1 MNQSKSQFYTRWG
14 RWILAITLLSVPFA
28 FFGAGMAV
36 QSNVNKVE
44 DWLPKTF
51 IETAELEWF
60 RKNFP
65 TDQFIVVS
73 WDGCLLGDDPRIPN
87 AVVDD
92 PRIKQLCSILVPP
105 EDSAIDDDVRD
116 ARQYVNKVTTGR
128 DLLNQ
133 LTSSPSS
140 FDYAEAIQRVTGS
153 LVGRDGKQTCV
164 IVSLKPEASKNLKA
178 VLGRGKYRVF
188 RPNIPPGILRRAIAE
203 CGIPETDVHLGGPPV
218 DNVAIDE
225 EGEKT
230 LVRLAGAAALVGIVL
245 AWFSLRSIL
254 LTSIVFFCGIVS
266 AAFSLAIIW
275 ATGETVDAIVLS
287 MPALVYVLAISESV
301 HFINYYRDAVIEGG
315 IQGASER
322 AVQHSFKPALLCSV
336 TTAFGLISLYA
347 SDLVPI
353 RKFGLY
359 ASIGVMIILA
369 VLFLLLPTF
378 LHVTRFGRH
387 WLVNPK
393 SEAESTRPEGASTRI
408 WHAMG
413 SWIVQHHFVVSTV
426 CLLVTGFIGYGLT
439 KTKTSI
445 DLLEL
450 FDSRARILQDYRW
463 LEKNIGRLVPL
474 EIVIRFNQDSLSTG
488 NRTNDSSATDLFRL
502 TFLERMETTIAIQ
515 SAIEKEF
522 GVSGKDIVGRSL
534 SAADFI
540 PSFPSMSGDTFSFIQ
555 RSAYEARLAST
566 RDTLTTSGYLR
577 TDPRDGSELWRISLR
592 VAAFQGVDYG
602 QFVHDLRDRVEPL
615 MQAHL
620 YRVRILEQLASWS
633 EQQRHSGSKV
643 YLWER
648 RSRDAQ
654 VTESQHL
661 ANTAT
666 VDALEMLLKTARIKV
681 IRGEANPESIPVVS
695 LQQLNQLDAVVL
707 VGDFTSGDLETIQWA
722 VTKVIDLTGTTL
734 PSSLA
739 SNGPTAGA
747 KLKIDA
753 GEPWLSAVYTGV
765 VPIVY
770 KAQRALLQSLVEST
784 FWSFI
789 TITPLMMFVCRGVRA
804 GAVSMVPNILPV
816 VCIFGAMGWL
826 GIPIDIGSMMSASI
840 ALGVAV
846 DDTIHFLA
854 WFRTDLDRL
863 GDRKKAIVAAYQAC
877 ATPTLQSALI
887 SGLGLSVFAFST
899 FTPTQ
904 RFGWLMLSILV
915 AGVIAELV
923 MLPAIL
929 AGPLGVV
936 FEPRNHTDKTWKAWW
951 FKVLG
956 RGKGSSALKSQDLK
970 VLRKVA

>member
-1 MNQSKSQFYTRWG
+1 MLS
-14 RWILAITLLSVPFA
+14 LTLLSVPFA

-51 IETAELEWF
+51 VETTELAWF

-73 WDGCLLGDDPRIPN
+73 WQGCVLGDDPRSPN
-87 AVVDD
+87 AAGDD

-105 EDSAIDDDVRD
+105 KESAIDDDVRD
-116 ARQYVNKVTTGR
+116 AREYIKSVTTGR
-128 DLLNQ
+128 ELIDQ
-133 LTSSPSS
+133 LTSPPSS
-140 FDYAEAIQRVTGS
+140 FDYSQAIQRVTGS
-153 LVGRDGKQTCV
+153 LVGNDGKQTCV
-164 IVSLKPEASKNLKA
+164 VVSLKPEASKNLKA
-178 VLGRGKYRVF
+178 VLGRGKFRLF
-188 RPNIPPGILRRAIAE
+188 RPNIPPGIVRRAIE
-203 CGIPETDVHLGGPPV
+203 KCGISEADVHLGGPPV

-315 IQGASER
+315 IEGASER

-378 LHVTRFGRH
+378 LHVARFGRL
-387 WLVNPK
+387 WLD
-393 SEAESTRPEGASTRI
+393 RPSSHEDNT
-408 WHAMG
+408 HADGPIERVWRTMG
-413 SWIVQHHFVVSTV
+413 SWIVQHHFAVSSV
-426 CLLVTGFIGYGLT
+426 CLLVTGLIGYGLT

-450 FDSRARILQDYRW
+450 FDSRAKILQDYRW

-474 EIVIRFNQDSLSTG
+474 EIVVRFDPKSLSTG
-488 NRTNDSSATDLFRL
+488 SRTNDSSATDLFRL

-515 SAIEKEF
+515 AAIEKEF

-540 PSFPSMSGDTFSFIQ
+540 PSFPSTSGDTLSFIQ

-566 RDTLTTSGYLR
+566 RDSLISSGYLR
-577 TDPRDGSELWRISLR
+577 MDARDGSELWRISLR

-602 QFVHDLRDRVEPL
+602 QFVHELRAKVEPL

-620 YRVRILEQLASWS
+620 HRVRILEQIASWS
-633 EQQRHSGSKV
+633 TEQRYAGSKV

-648 RSRDAQ
+648 APIEPTGSHEQ
-654 VTESQHL
+654 QTQ
-661 ANTAT
+661 NTT
-666 VDALEMLLKTARIKV
+666 MVDALEALLKTARIKV
-681 IRGEANPESIPVVS
+681 IRGEATPQSIPIVS

-707 VGDFTSGDLETIQWA
+707 VGDFPTGDLQTIQWA
-722 VTKVIDLTGTTL
+722 LSKVIDLTGPALTSSVPSTTSATD
-734 PSSLA
+734 PKEISR
-739 SNGPTAGA
+739 N
-747 KLKIDA
+747 DH
-753 GEPWLSAVYTGV
+753 PWLSAVYTGV

-789 TITPLMMFVCRGVRA
+789 TISPLMMFVCRGVRA
-804 GAVSMVPNILPV
+804 GAVSMIPNILPV
-816 VCIFGAMGWL
+816 ICIFGAMGWL

-854 WFRTDLDRL
+854 WFRNDLDRL
-863 GDRKKAIVAAYQAC
+863 GDRKKAIVAAYQSC

-904 RFGWLMLSILV
+904 RFGWLMLTILV
-915 AGVIAELV
+915 AGVVAELV

-929 AGPLGVV
+929 AGPLGSV
-936 FEPRNHTDKTWKAWW
+936 FEPPKHDKRTWKHWW
-951 FKVLG
+951 
-956 RGKGSSALKSQDLK
+956 LK
-970 VLRKVA
+970 VIRRDKALISAQSHVIGVLRRAA